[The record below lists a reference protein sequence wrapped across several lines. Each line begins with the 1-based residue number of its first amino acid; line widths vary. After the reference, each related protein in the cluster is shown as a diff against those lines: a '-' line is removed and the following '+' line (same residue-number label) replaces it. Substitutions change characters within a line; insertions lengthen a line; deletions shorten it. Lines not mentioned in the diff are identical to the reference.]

1 MVADCDGRALKGLS
15 CHLTSRTEEEKG
27 MKEKEDQCEE
37 EKGGSQGW
45 DCDGIVL
52 EGLSWGQLPLRD
64 HSAVL
69 AHCTWVMEKEGASTD
84 EEGRKILGWND
95 PAIIYKLSLALIP
108 CPCVKPLKVFDAR
121 TNATQSYPTI

>member
-1 MVADCDGRALKGLS
+1 MKRRKGEV
-15 CHLTSRTEEEKG
+15 RVG
-27 MKEKEDQCEE
+27 
-37 EKGGSQGW
+37 

-95 PAIIYKLSLALIP
+95 PTIIYKLSPALIP
-108 CPCVKPLKVFDAR
+108 CTCV
-121 TNATQSYPTI
+121 NH